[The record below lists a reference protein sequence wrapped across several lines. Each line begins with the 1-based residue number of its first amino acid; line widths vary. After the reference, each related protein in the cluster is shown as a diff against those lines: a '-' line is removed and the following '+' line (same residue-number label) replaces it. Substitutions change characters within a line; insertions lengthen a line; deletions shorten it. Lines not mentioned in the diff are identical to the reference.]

1 MYLITLFN
9 KSSNTLIL
17 YYIKN
22 EKWNIPSSN
31 TTYESITLIGSF
43 EILRVRLNQIELKIK
58 NKKLYLNSLFE
69 WIWTNN
75 KVFT

>member
-22 EKWNIPSSN
+22 EKRNIPSSN

-69 WIWTNN
+69 WICTNN
-75 KVFT
+75 KVCT

>member
-22 EKWNIPSSN
+22 EKRNIPSSN

-69 WIWTNN
+69 
-75 KVFT
+75 

>member
-22 EKWNIPSSN
+22 EKRNIPSSN

>member
-69 WIWTNN
+69 WICTNN
-75 KVFT
+75 KVCT